1 MKFNILTKEEKDN
14 INKEMKKVDKTI
26 AKNNKIAIEKTGKI
40 TINR

>member
-1 MKFNILTKEEKDN
+1 MKFNIFAKEEKDN

-26 AKNNKIAIEKTGKI
+26 AKNNKIVIEKTNKI